1 MIALNRRG
9 LLTGAAAFAL
19 TSVAPVA
26 GSASANGSKSFRLTA
41 QPGLVPILPAPH
53 PQTEIWGYG
62 GQVPGPEI
70 RVRQGDRVTVQVVNA
85 PLHVPQ
91 TPPQPSSPHAL
102 PSQAGTQVQTL
113 ALLPSWRQASC
124 PVQTSQVTPPL
135 PQAPLAVPGWQVWP
149 SQHPLPAQMSLH
161 SPLA

>member
-1 MIALNRRG
+1 MHPSREPPSPHESGTQKPPQAW
-9 LLTGAAAFAL
+9 
-19 TSVAPVA
+19 
-26 GSASANGSKSFRLTA
+26 
-41 QPGLVPILPAPH
+41 LP
-53 PQTEIWGYG
+53 G
-62 GQVPGPEI
+62 GQ
-70 RVRQGDRVTVQVVNA
+70 THWFAVQVVNA

-124 PVQTSQVTPPL
+124 PVQTPQVTPPL

-161 SPLA
+161 SPLG